1 MQNSSIKVRFA
12 PSPTGE
18 LHLGGTRTAL
28 FNWLFAKKHDGK
40 FFLRIED
47 TDLKRSKEKF
57 TEQILDSLQWL
68 GLHWDQPLMYQSQR
82 MDIYKERVKDLLKSG
97 KVYRCYCS
105 KNDLQSARD
114 AGNYLYPGTCRNLS
128 DEDTK
133 WRLNQSQSFTLRLK
147 LPKGE
152 TTYQDLIYGD
162 IHAEHKELDDFIIV
176 RTDGTPT
183 YNFSAVIDDHDME
196 ITHVIRG
203 EDHVANTPKQI
214 LLYQA
219 LGYNEPVFA
228 HLPMILGPDKKRLSK
243 RHGAPGVQN
252 FNDDGYLPESL
263 LNYLALLGWN
273 PGTEEEIFSL
283 QQLVENFDLKQVQK
297 KGAVWDE
304 KKLHWLSGQHV
315 MNTPTDMLLESI
327 RTIDPDWGKGSEI
340 SFLISIIEMLKVRS
354 KSLHDF
360 FQQSD
365 YFFNDP
371 ASFTAE
377 ELKKGWKD
385 ETVNQTIEI
394 LLNKMATI
402 SNWREE
408 DLEKEIKSFAEDQE
422 LGLGKIIMPIR
433 LAVCGTLNG
442 PSIFEILELLGR
454 DTSLHRIETALEKL
468 PE

>member
-114 AGNYLYPGTCRNLS
+114 AGSYLYPGTCRNLS

-162 IHAEHKELDDFIIV
+162 IYVQHKELDDFIVI

-203 EDHVANTPKQI
+203 EDHVSNTPKQI

-243 RHGAPGVQN
+243 RHGAPGVQK
-252 FNDDGYLPESL
+252 FKDDGYLPESL

-315 MNTPTDMLLESI
+315 MNTPTDTLLESI

-371 ASFTAE
+371 VSFSAD

-385 ETVNQTIEI
+385 ETVNQSIEK
-394 LLNKMATI
+394 LLNQMAAI
-402 SNWREE
+402 SNWREK
-408 DLEKEIKSFAEDQE
+408 DLEKEIKSFAEDQQ

-454 DTSLHRIETALEKL
+454 DTSLRRIETALEKL